1 MKFIKQDLLTLLI
14 GLFLFSACKSTNTIG
29 ITPDEGYG
37 IKGELK
43 VLAVNSSTV
52 TDEPTNTTSQ
62 PRYPL
67 GFISGDPIFGSTEAE
82 LAVLVALP
90 SNGYSFGS
98 DPIVDSAVLVLPYY
112 VPADSSRA
120 EHIYGDTTTSTY
132 AFTVQQL
139 QEDLSL
145 QKSFLSNK
153 EWAVKPDVVGSFA
166 AKIRPN
172 TRPKITDIVPGKADT
187 VRQVPTPQIRIRL
200 DNAFIQNNILN
211 LDSATRSKN
220 SKFAGAFKGL
230 KISIDKTKSVGPG
243 GIVFLNFSSSDEL
256 ARANVAI
263 YYKKLT
269 DNSLVLRDTASVY
282 FPISTAVS
290 PFAAASTIRHNYTG
304 TPVKT
309 QLDAPN
315 PATPYAVTY
324 IQALAGLRNKIS
336 IPDIKTFTDS
346 VRAKHPTGR
355 IVINKAELVVNISN
369 GTDVA
374 PNTPN
379 ERLALY
385 RLDIAGQRVNLTD
398 NLPGVGNIA
407 NPRYAG
413 SAVAYGGYY
422 DKKNK
427 RYVFTVTGYLQ
438 ELIDGTTQ
446 DYGTYLAPSAYT
458 EFNLTPPVAS
468 AERSVIP
475 TKAHGAGEK
484 AIKLNIYYT
493 IAD

>member
-29 ITPDEGYG
+29 ITPDDGYG
-37 IKGELK
+37 IKGDLK
-43 VLAVNSSTV
+43 VLAVNTATV
-52 TDEPTNTTSQ
+52 PDEPANTTAQ

-67 GFISGDPIFGSTEAE
+67 GFISADATFGTTEAE
-82 LAVLVALP
+82 LAMSVALP
-90 SNGYSFGS
+90 SNGYSFGN

-112 VPADSSRA
+112 VPADSSVSER
-120 EHIYGDTTTSTY
+120 IYGDTTTSVY

-153 EWAVKPDVVGSFA
+153 EWPVKAAVVGSFA
-166 AKIRPN
+166 ARIRPN

-187 VRQVPTPQIRIRL
+187 VRQVPTPQIRIKL
-200 DNAFIQNNILN
+200 DKDFIQNSILS

-220 SKFAGAFKGL
+220 SKFTGAFKGL
-230 KISIDKTKSVGPG
+230 KISIDKTKTSGPG
-243 GIVFLNFSSSDEL
+243 GIVFLNFSSTDEL

-263 YYKKLT
+263 YYKKLI
-269 DNSLVLRDTASVY
+269 DNSLIQRDTASVY
-282 FPISTAVS
+282 FPVSTAIGPV
-290 PFAAASTIRHNYTG
+290 ASTIKHNYAG

-309 QLDAPN
+309 QLDVQN
-315 PATPYAVTY
+315 PATPYPVTY
-324 IQALAGLRNKIS
+324 LQSLAGLRNKIS
-336 IPDIKTFTDS
+336 VPDIKTFTDS
-346 VRAKHPTGR
+346 IKLKHPNAK
-355 IVINKAELVVNISN
+355 IVINKAELVVSLNS

-374 PNTPN
+374 PNTPI

-385 RLDIAGQRVNLTD
+385 RVDIAGQRVNLTD
-398 NLPGVGNIA
+398 NVPGIGNVA

-413 SAVAYGGYY
+413 SAFAYGGYY
-422 DKKNK
+422 DKKSK
-427 RYVFTVTGYLQ
+427 RYIFTVTGYLQ

-468 AERSVIP
+468 AERSVIS
-475 TKAHGAGEK
+475 TRNHTAGEK

-493 IAD
+493 VAD